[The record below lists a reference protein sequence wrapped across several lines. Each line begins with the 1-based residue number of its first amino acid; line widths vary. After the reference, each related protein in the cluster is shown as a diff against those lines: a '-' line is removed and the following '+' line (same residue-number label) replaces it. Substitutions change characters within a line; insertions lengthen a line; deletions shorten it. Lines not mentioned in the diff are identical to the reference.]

1 MELFKLFGTIAIN
14 GADKAKQDID
24 DTTDSAEKGESRM
37 SSAFKKIGA
46 AVATYLAVDKIID
59 FGKSIVDASATVS
72 AEVSAFEQIM
82 GNYSNNAQNKL
93 NEIADATGVVSSR
106 LTPYMTSM
114 TAKFKGLGYD
124 IDKATTLASD
134 GLMLAS
140 DASAFWDKSL
150 EDSMGALNSFIN
162 GSYEGG
168 EAIGLFANDTQL
180 ASYAVKEGIVKEAK
194 EWANL
199 DEAKKQATRLEYAK
213 AMYEASGATGQAAK
227 EADQYA
233 NVQANL
239 TEHWRQFKATIGEP
253 VLQAVLPVMKGLG
266 DGVKYVTDTLK
277 NANSLGEGFTKIFS
291 DLGTRVQKA
300 IPEFVKNASTMMKK
314 FGEEI
319 KKNLPQ
325 VVSKGLDM
333 IQGFSET
340 VLENVPKLVSAGMDM
355 LKSIVQGIIASLPEL
370 IAKAPQIII
379 NFANTI
385 SQSMTTIFAKG
396 AEIVCELIKG
406 IIGAIPDLIANLP
419 KIVEAIFAVWNAIN
433 WWNLGKN
440 LISGIQTGIKNAW
453 TSLKEGV
460 TNLFNQLKTKIDEI
474 FLGVK
479 NSALNIWNSIKAGI
493 SSVVTGIKNFIVNI
507 FNSIKSF
514 IDGIWTGI
522 KNVTSTI
529 WNGITSVISGA
540 INGAK
545 NIVSSVVNGI
555 KSTVS
560 GVWNGIKS
568 VTSSVWNGIKNAIT
582 SPIETAKGIIK
593 GIIDTIKG
601 FFNFKISWPKI
612 PLPHFSIKPKGWGI
626 GDLLKGKIPSLGI
639 DWYAKGGIFDEP
651 TIFPTAHGLKG
662 VGEAGP
668 EAVAPISTLMDY
680 VRLAVKE
687 ENDGTTYYIQKLID
701 MLNEYME
708 EIIRKIERPI
718 IFDDG
723 TLATK
728 MAPTL
733 DMLLGDINK
742 GRGRGR

>member
-180 ASYAVKEGIVKEAK
+180 ASYAVKEGIVKETK

-213 AMYEASGATGQAAK
+213 KMYEMSGATGQASK

-239 TEHWRQFKATIGEP
+239 TEQWRQFKATIGEP
-253 VLQAVLPVMKGLG
+253 VLQAILPVMKGLG

-355 LKSIVQGIIASLPEL
+355 LKSIVQGII
-370 IAKAPQIII
+370 
-379 NFANTI
+379 
-385 SQSMTTIFAKG
+385 
-396 AEIVCELIKG
+396 
-406 IIGAIPDLIANLP
+406 GAIPDLIANLP

-479 NSALNIWNSIKAGI
+479 NSALNIWNSIKTGI

-601 FFNFKISWPKI
+601 FFNFKITWPKI
-612 PLPHFSIKPKGWGI
+612 PLPHFSIKPKGWEI

-718 IFDDG
+718 ILDDG

>member
-1 MELFKLFGTIAIN
+1 MELFRLFGTIGLN
-14 GADKAKQDID
+14 GVEETQEDID
-24 DTTDSAEKGESRM
+24 ETTEHAEDAEGKM
-37 SSAFKKIGA
+37 SNAFKKIGTA
-46 AVATYLAVDKIID
+46 IVTYLAVDKIVE

-82 GNYSNNAQNKL
+82 GDYSDNAQNKL
-93 NEIADATGVVSSR
+93 DEIANATGVVSTR

-150 EDSMGALNSFIN
+150 EDSMSALNSFIN

-180 ASYAVKEGIVKEAK
+180 ASYAVKEGIVKETK

-199 DEAKKQATRLEYAK
+199 NEAKKQATRLEYAK
-213 AMYEASGATGQAAK
+213 KMYEMSGATGQASK

-239 TEHWRQFKATIGEP
+239 TEHWRQFKAVIGTP
-253 VLQAVLPVMKGLG
+253 VLQAVLPVMKGFG

-277 NANSLGEGFTKIFS
+277 NANSLGEGFSQIFS
-291 DLGTRVQKA
+291 NLVTSVQKE
-300 IPEFVKNASTMMKK
+300 IPKFVEQASTMMKK

-325 VVSKGLDM
+325 VISKGLDM
-333 IQGFSET
+333 ILGFSET
-340 VLENVPKLVSAGMDM
+340 VLANVPKLVSAGMEM
-355 LKSIVQGIIASLPEL
+355 LKSIVQGLIASLPEL

-396 AEIVCELIKG
+396 AEIIWELIKG

-440 LISGIQTGIKNAW
+440 LISGVKEGIKNAW
-453 TSLKEGV
+453 TSLKESV
-460 TNLFNQLKTKIDEI
+460 TNLGNELKTKIDDV
-474 FLGVK
+474 FLGIK
-479 NSALNIWNSIKAGI
+479 NSAINIWNGIKTGI
-493 SSVVTGIKNFIVNI
+493 SNVVTGIKNFIVNI

-540 INGAK
+540 INVAK
-545 NIVSSVVNGI
+545 NIVSSAVNGI

-662 VGEAGP
+662 VGEAGA
-668 EAVAPISTLMDY
+668 EAVAPIDVLLGY
-680 VRLAVKE
+680 VRQAVKE
-687 ENDGTTYYIQKLID
+687 ENANNNYYIQKLID
-701 MLNEYME
+701 LLSDFIPQIVTKMD
-708 EIIRKIERPI
+708 RPI
-718 IFDDG
+718 VLDDG
-723 TLATK
+723 TLVGRI
-728 MAPTL
+728 APSMDL
-733 DMLLGDINK
+733 ELGEINRGK
-742 GRGRGR
+742 GRGR